1 MNTAVR
7 LLGEDD
13 CAQIHERSLKL
24 LESSGVRVM
33 SERARS
39 LLRGAGAEIRNH
51 GELVRLPRTL
61 VEHALEIAPREF
73 SLGTRRPGLK
83 LAMNA
88 GECHLCADGGAVSV
102 VDLESRE
109 VRPGTLED
117 WLAATQLIDCLDEI
131 DIYWNMIEAGFSD
144 TQTGYVQ
151 YWIQLLHNCSK
162 HIQDSVGSTDRA
174 RLLLEILG
182 IVFGGK
188 ENVRLERPFSYVLCP
203 MSPLVLDRQY
213 TDAFLETA
221 DWALPVAIMPMPLM
235 GATAPASLLSTML
248 VANADFL
255 ASLCLVQA
263 ASPGD
268 AIIYAAVPGA
278 VEPHTWRYTGGGVEN
293 SLLGVAAAEMGR
305 YYRLPVETGAGGSD
319 HFLPGIQASY
329 ERAINWVL
337 PALAWPDVLVGPGLL
352 GGSTILSLEQ
362 MMIDVEVFRR
372 CRRLRAGIPVDA
384 EHWLEDVIHAQGPG
398 GSFVA
403 QKSTLQAL
411 RDGSFYL
418 SGLGFHDTHEKWKAA
433 GMPDTDDELRD
444 MTRETLRKHQPRPL
458 DPAVQKEL
466 ETLALRMRAAD
477 A

>member
-1 MNTAVR
+1 MNTAVQVLR
-7 LLGEDD
+7 EDD
-13 CAQIHERSLKL
+13 CAEIHERSLKL
-24 LESSGVRVM
+24 LESTGVRVM
-33 SERARS
+33 SERARA
-39 LLRGAGAEIRNH
+39 LLAAAGAEIEKR
-51 GELVRLPRTL
+51 GELVRLPRA
-61 VEHALEIAPREF
+61 VIEHALELAPREF
-73 SLGTRRPGLK
+73 ALGTRRPGIE

-102 VDLESRE
+102 IDLGSKEL
-109 VRPGTLED
+109 RPGTLED
-117 WLAATQLIDCLDEI
+117 WQAATKLIDSLDEI
-131 DIYWNMIEAGFSD
+131 DMYWNMIEAGFSD
-144 TQTGYVQ
+144 TQTGYVE
-151 YWIQLLHNCSK
+151 YWIQLLLNCSK
-162 HIQDSVGSTDRA
+162 HIQDSVGSTEKA

-188 ENVRLERPFSYVLCP
+188 EAVRLKRPFSYVLCP
-203 MSPLVLDRQY
+203 MSPLVLDRPY

-221 DWALPVAIMPMPLM
+221 GWGLPVAIMPMPLM
-235 GATAPASLLSTML
+235 GATAPASLISTML

-268 AIIYAAVPGA
+268 AVIYAAVPGA
-278 VEPHTWRYTGGGVEN
+278 IEPHTWRYTGGAVEN
-293 SLLGVAAAEMGR
+293 SLLGAAAAEMGR
-305 YYRLPVETGAGGSD
+305 YYRLPVETAVGGTD
-319 HFLPGIQASY
+319 HFVPGVQASY
-329 ERAINWVL
+329 ERALNWVL
-337 PALAWPDVLVGPGLL
+337 PTLAWPDVLVGPGLL

-362 MMIDVEVFRR
+362 MILDVEIFRR
-372 CRRLRAGIPVDA
+372 CRRMHSGISVDA
-384 EHWLEDVIHAQGPG
+384 GHWLEDVTRAQGPG
-398 GSFVA
+398 GSFVG

-433 GMPDTDDELRD
+433 GMPDANDELRD
-444 MTRETLRKHQPRPL
+444 ITRETLGKHQPLPL